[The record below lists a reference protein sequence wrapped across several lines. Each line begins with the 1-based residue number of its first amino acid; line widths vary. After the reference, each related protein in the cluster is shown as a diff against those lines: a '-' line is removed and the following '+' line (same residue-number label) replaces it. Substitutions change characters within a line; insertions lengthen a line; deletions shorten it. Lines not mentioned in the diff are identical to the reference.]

1 MAQIAQ
7 DERPMKVKKAEYAE
21 KIKHHKEK
29 IDEINS
35 AIKTIEKE
43 VLKNNDLSNYGRL
56 SMTNSY
62 LNIIAVYCTMSD
74 ISMSLLGIKN
84 EAFLNEAR
92 KLLYKM
98 LSVLES
104 IVGNEID
111 ASLTANEEKLQ
122 TIDKLDDHK
131 RLNLFHKIL
140 DAVKSVEDRFG
151 EKSKWRWSFVDLFAE
166 AATAIKNMI
175 DYKKL
180 QTLQRDPRNE
190 GYGERVEILRLVKE
204 QLKMAATRYR
214 EKYEMVTHEPIEMK
228 KALQLLA
235 DLYRVNVIFN
245 EGNEAENTRKNIA
258 IWQEKFDADLRK
270 AEEDKKKK
278 QK

>member
-1 MAQIAQ
+1 
-7 DERPMKVKKAEYAE
+7 MKVKKAEYAE

-35 AIKTIEKE
+35 AIRTIEKE
-43 VLKNNDLSNYGRL
+43 VLKNNELSNYGRL
-56 SMTNSY
+56 SIANSD
-62 LNIIAVYCTMSD
+62 LNIIAIYCTMSD
-74 ISMSLLGIKN
+74 ISMALLGIKN

-98 LSVLES
+98 LSILQEIAGS
-104 IVGNEID
+104 EID
-111 ASLTANEEKLQ
+111 ASLTENEDKLK

-131 RLNLFHKIL
+131 RLNLFKKIL
-140 DAVKSVEDRFG
+140 DAVRTVEEKFG
-151 EKSKWRWSFVDLFAE
+151 EKSKWRWSFVDLFAD
-166 AATAIKNMI
+166 AAVAVKNMV

-190 GYGERVEILRLVKE
+190 GYADRNEILRFVKD
-204 QLKMAATRYR
+204 QLKTAATRYR

-228 KALQLLA
+228 KALQLLGA
-235 DLYRVNVIFN
+235 LYRVNILFN
-245 EGNEAENTRKNIA
+245 EGNDADNTRKNIA